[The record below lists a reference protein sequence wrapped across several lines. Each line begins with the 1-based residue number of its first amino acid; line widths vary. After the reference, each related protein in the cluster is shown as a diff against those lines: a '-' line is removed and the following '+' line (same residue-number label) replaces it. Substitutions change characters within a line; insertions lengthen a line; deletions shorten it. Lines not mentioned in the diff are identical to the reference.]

1 MPGRGTASAEA
12 LRWPWPGMLREERGV
27 EGAGGD
33 WRGAGGHGRKLS
45 LEGRESGMQDFF
57 SQDID

>member
-1 MPGRGTASAEA
+1 
-12 LRWPWPGMLREERGV
+12 MLREDV
-27 EGAGGD
+27 EWRQLGETGG
-33 WRGAGGHGRKLS
+33 GGGGHGRKLS